1 MIMPCMN
8 STSACDSGG
17 RVALVEDGSVLLGWP
32 GVPGCTTT
40 GLTESFCCAR
50 AGKEK
55 RPVEALATNNMQAVS
70 FRISGNSWRVRSGFG
85 LYFFPGLCVPI
96 KHQAARK
103 YTPRSPRERQ
113 HRPRVW
119 RIANG

>member
-1 MIMPCMN
+1 MIMPCIN

-17 RVALVEDGSVLLGWP
+17 RVALVEGGRVLLGWP
-32 GVPGCTTT
+32 GAPGCTTT

-55 RPVEALATNNMQAVS
+55 KPVEVLATNKTPAVS
-70 FRISGNSWRVRSGFG
+70 KISGNSCRVRSGFS
-85 LYFFPGLCVPI
+85 LYFSSGLCVPI

-103 YTPRSPRERQ
+103 YTPGSPRERSIDQ
-113 HRPRVW
+113 ES
-119 RIANG
+119 GG